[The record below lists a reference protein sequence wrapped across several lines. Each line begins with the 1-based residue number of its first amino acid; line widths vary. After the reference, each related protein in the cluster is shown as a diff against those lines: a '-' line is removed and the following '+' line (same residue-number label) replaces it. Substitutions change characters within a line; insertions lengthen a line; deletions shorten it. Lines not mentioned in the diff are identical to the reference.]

1 MGEGVFEVKSTHGDT
16 RLGGDDWDQAIINWL
31 AEEFKRDQGIDLRS
45 DRMALQRLREGAE
58 KAKIEL
64 SSAMQTEVNLPFIT
78 ADASGPKHLAMTL
91 SRSKLDQLTLD
102 LLNRTSEPVE
112 KALKDAGINASEVSE
127 VVLVGGM
134 TRMPAVIEKVKAI
147 FGKEPHKGVNPDEV
161 VAIGAAIQAGVLQ
174 GDIQDIVLVDVTP
187 LTLGIETL
195 GGVLTP
201 LIKRNTSIPTRQTES
216 FTTASDNQ
224 TSVEV
229 HVLQGERSMAE
240 ENKTIGRFSLDG
252 IAPAPRG
259 MPQIEVGFDID
270 ANGILNVSATDKATG
285 KEQRITITANSGLSS
300 EEVDTLVKEAE
311 AHAEEDRLKRDLVE
325 ARNLADNSV
334 YQAEKTLSEHDDKL
348 PEDTKQDIRSK
359 VSDLKDSLAGEDAAR
374 IRANLESLSNALTQ
388 VGQFV
393 YSDSDSDSPP
403 TEGDDITD
411 SESSNDEDEVD
422 GDETVE
428 GEFREV

>member
-1 MGEGVFEVKSTHGDT
+1 M
-16 RLGGDDWDQAIINWL
+16 
-31 AEEFKRDQGIDLRS
+31 
-45 DRMALQRLREGAE
+45 
-58 KAKIEL
+58 
-64 SSAMQTEVNLPFIT
+64 
-78 ADASGPKHLAMTL
+78 
-91 SRSKLDQLTLD
+91 
-102 LLNRTSEPVE
+102 
-112 KALKDAGINASEVSE
+112 
-127 VVLVGGM
+127 VGGM

-393 YSDSDSDSPP
+393 YSDSDSHP

>member
-1 MGEGVFEVKSTHGDT
+1 
-16 RLGGDDWDQAIINWL
+16 
-31 AEEFKRDQGIDLRS
+31 
-45 DRMALQRLREGAE
+45 
-58 KAKIEL
+58 
-64 SSAMQTEVNLPFIT
+64 
-78 ADASGPKHLAMTL
+78 
-91 SRSKLDQLTLD
+91 
-102 LLNRTSEPVE
+102 
-112 KALKDAGINASEVSE
+112 
-127 VVLVGGM
+127 
-134 TRMPAVIEKVKAI
+134 
-147 FGKEPHKGVNPDEV
+147 
-161 VAIGAAIQAGVLQ
+161 
-174 GDIQDIVLVDVTP
+174 
-187 LTLGIETL
+187 
-195 GGVLTP
+195 
-201 LIKRNTSIPTRQTES
+201 
-216 FTTASDNQ
+216 
-224 TSVEV
+224 
-229 HVLQGERSMAE
+229 
-240 ENKTIGRFSLDG
+240 
-252 IAPAPRG
+252 

-348 PEDTKQDIRSK
+348 PSDSKQDIRSK

-393 YSDSDSDSPP
+393 YSDSDSPP